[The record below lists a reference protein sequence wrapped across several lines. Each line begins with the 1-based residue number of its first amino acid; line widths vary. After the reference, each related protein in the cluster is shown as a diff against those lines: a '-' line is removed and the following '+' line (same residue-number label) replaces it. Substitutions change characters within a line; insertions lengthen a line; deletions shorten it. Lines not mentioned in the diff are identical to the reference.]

1 MYTNK
6 LNKNWRIVQIVFQ
19 DSVFKL
25 MQFLY
30 TLNHRYRYSNIFS
43 AMLYRTLCIV
53 RAILVLALP
62 SSWIQ
67 HLSDLFFGC
76 FLCPTRE
83 FFTHMETSPL
93 PVKGCK
99 FWQVYARHLW
109 PLSSED
115 SLPCHIYCD
124 TGHPFIM
131 VVRDTYCRAFGNGDV
146 RIWTYHV
153 SVFTIL

>member
-1 MYTNK
+1 M
-6 LNKNWRIVQIVFQ
+6 QIVFR

-25 MQFLY
+25 MQLLY
-30 TLNHRYRYSNIFS
+30 TLNHRYRYSNILS

-53 RAILVLALP
+53 RVILVLALP

-124 TGHPFIM
+124 TGHPLIM
-131 VVRDTYCRAFGNGDV
+131 VIIGNQYVTLIADRLAV
-146 RIWTYHV
+146 EMFLVPIMFLYLQYY
-153 SVFTIL
+153 SV